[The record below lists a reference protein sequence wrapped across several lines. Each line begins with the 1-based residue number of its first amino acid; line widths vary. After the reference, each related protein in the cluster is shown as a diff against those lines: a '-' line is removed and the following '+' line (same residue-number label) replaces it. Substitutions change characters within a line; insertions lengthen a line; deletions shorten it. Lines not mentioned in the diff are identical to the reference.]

1 MRAISF
7 YPMRKKQ
14 VPMDKPKS
22 SGSKTGDYEMVF
34 LKDIKKGPPFV
45 TLFPIKP
52 EVIASITQDM
62 KKNGFDTSQPVII
75 WKEANI
81 LIDGHTRCAA
91 AESAGLTQVAAI
103 FKSFDEVEDA
113 LRYAYGLQFKR
124 RNLTDADKFHFSE
137 IYLNNVG
144 QQAKKSGWKKKE
156 LSAILSVSV
165 GTAQKYISVISRATE
180 KEKDAVRSGEK
191 SINTVYNSLLGKEK
205 IRNRPVKKSSNKTNK
220 KTSVKQDSEPEV
232 LMIPAGFIKLQLSY
246 WAENHRDFGMANSP
260 FRERILGVVD
270 ILPDGHELVL
280 FARELLEEESE
291 TEEEP

>member
-22 SGSKTGDYEMVF
+22 SDSSAGDYEMVP
-34 LKDIKKGPPFV
+34 LRDIKKGPPFI

-52 EVIASITQDM
+52 EVKASISQDM

-103 FKSFDEVEDA
+103 LKSFDEVEDA

-137 IYLNNVG
+137 TYLNNVG

-156 LSAILSVSV
+156 LATILSVSV
-165 GTAQKYISVISRATE
+165 GTAQKYISVISRASE
-180 KEKDAVRSGEK
+180 KDKDAVRSGDK
-191 SINTVYNSLLGKEK
+191 SINTVYNSLLKKEK
-205 IRNRPVKKSSNKTNK
+205 NKSGSAKKSSNKTAKENSGK
-220 KTSVKQDSEPEV
+220 KTSEQGI
-232 LMIPAGFIKLQLSY
+232 LMIPTQVVKVQLSY
-246 WAENHRDFGMANSP
+246 WAEQNQYSGLENTS
-260 FRERILGVVD
+260 FRERIIGVLDV
-270 ILPDGHELVL
+270 LPEGHELTL
-280 FARELLEEESE
+280 FARALLEEESE

>member
-22 SGSKTGDYEMVF
+22 SDNKAGDYEMVS
-34 LKDIKKGPPFV
+34 LKDIKKGPPFIS
-45 TLFPIKP
+45 LFPIKDD
-52 EVIASITQDM
+52 VKTSITQDM

-75 WKEANI
+75 WREANI

-91 AESAGLTQVAAI
+91 AESAGLIQVAAI
-103 FKSFDEVEDA
+103 FKSFNEVEDA

-124 RNLTDADKFHFSE
+124 RNLTDADKFHFAE
-137 IYLNNVG
+137 TYLNNVG
-144 QQAKKSGWKKKE
+144 QEAKKSGWKKKE
-156 LSAILSVSV
+156 LATILSVSV
-165 GTAQKYISVISRATE
+165 GTAQKYISVISRAPE
-180 KEKDAVRSGEK
+180 KEKVAVSSGEK
-191 SINTVYNSLLGKEK
+191 SINTVYNSLLNKEK
-205 IRNRPVKKSSNKTNK
+205 SKSNPVKQSSSRTDRKT
-220 KTSVKQDSEPEV
+220 TSLKDSETEI
-232 LMIPAGFIKLQLSY
+232 LMIPIDVFKEQLSY
-246 WAENHRDFGMANSP
+246 WAEKHRDFGMSNSP

-270 ILPDGHELVL
+270 ILPDGHELIL